1 MPTHSVTRLREQD
14 DPVLAI
20 ALGLAI
26 PGSRPR
32 LYSED
37 GTNDFT
43 KESVSIAEAYASGR
57 AFAIAVRDA
66 VIGIDV
72 DPDAAYGIRG
82 AVAAALASC
91 VDEEIPYIHNTSGRP
106 GHEHVFI
113 VLPSKTRPDLF
124 QRRLTDEFG
133 VPPIQIRFTK
143 RGKFMR
149 PPLTPHRNGTQTE
162 LIHPATIEE
171 AVEIARVRPVLSEPS
186 QAILDVEQ
194 YAVATPNRSNL
205 IAGFMTGA
213 INSNVPFEVVRTVL
227 LADQGPLGTK
237 IRERDYDDVERQWR
251 NFQDFV
257 TEHPGK
263 RPGYVKREVGRI
275 REIACAFDG
284 WHPQTLHNDRVA
296 LETLLLKAVACG
308 SVTFTAAIR
317 TLALSAGMRKAT
329 LLESIGRLETLSFVE
344 VFIQGEG
351 STRYRVRSPILTPST
366 SMDLSLDRGRRRLY
380 WYQVDAGHDAFAPS
394 ALGKQGWLILSCMPR
409 DGADAAEVAHAC
421 GYLRVHS
428 TLRHLRKMSQFGVV
442 ECDAE
447 GLWHPA
453 EPMELDRAAELAN
466 SVGYIAAMRD
476 RYAKDRAEIDEKR
489 PGFRQ
494 GWRRSA

>member
-32 LYSED
+32 LYCED

-57 AFAIAVRDA
+57 AFAIAMRDA

-72 DPDAAYGIRG
+72 DPDEANGIRG
-82 AVAAALASC
+82 AVAAALAAC
-91 VDEEIPYIHNTSGRP
+91 VDEDIPYIHNTSGRR

-124 QRRLTDEFG
+124 QGRLTDEFG
-133 VPPIQIRFTK
+133 VAPKQIRFTK

-171 AVEIARVRPVLSEPS
+171 AVEIARVRAVLSEPS

-205 IAGFMTGA
+205 IARFMTGA

-227 LADQGPLGTK
+227 LADQGPLGSK
-237 IRERDYDDVERQWR
+237 VRERDYDDVERQWR

-257 TEHPGK
+257 TERPGK
-263 RPGYVKREVGRI
+263 WPGYVKREVQRI
-275 REIACAFDG
+275 REVAQEFDG
-284 WHPQTLHNDRVA
+284 WRPQTLHNDRAA

-308 SVTFTAAIR
+308 STTFTAAIR

-329 LLESIGRLETLSFVE
+329 LLESIDRLEAFSFVE
-344 VFIQGEG
+344 VYAKGEG

-366 SMDLSLDRGRRRLY
+366 SMDLSLDRERRRLY
-380 WYQVDAGHDAFAPS
+380 WYQVSAGHDAFAPR
-394 ALGKQGWLILSCMPR
+394 ALGKQGWLILSSMPL
-409 DGADAAEVAHAC
+409 DGASTAVVAQAS
-421 GYLRVHS
+421 GYRRVDS
-428 TLRHLRKMSQFGVV
+428 TLGHLRKMAQFGVV
-442 ECDAE
+442 ECDAA
-447 GLWHPA
+447 GFWHRT
-453 EPMELDRAAELAN
+453 EPPDLDRAAQVAN
-466 SVGYIAAMRD
+466 SVGYMDAMRTL
-476 RYAKDRAEIDEKR
+476 YAKDRAEIDEKR